1 VAVNC
6 GCIPSTLLE
15 AELFGY
21 EPGTFTGGRREG
33 NVGKFE
39 KATHGTI
46 FLDEVS
52 ELSPQAQAALLRV
65 LQEREVVRLGG
76 CAPRRIDIRVI
87 AATNRSLSQDVR
99 AGRFRADLYFRLA
112 VLPIT
117 IPPLRDRREDVPLL
131 ARAFLREAEAE
142 LGRTNLAFADPA
154 VAALAA
160 YAWPGNVREL
170 RNVVLRTSAV
180 AASNPIDVADLPEEV
195 RPGGHVSAPVPAAP
209 PPFRTHG
216 GSDGA
221 LDREALLGALDA
233 AGWNVARTAQALH
246 VSRMTLYRWLTK
258 HQIAR

>member
-1 VAVNC
+1 
-6 GCIPSTLLE
+6 
-15 AELFGY
+15 
-21 EPGTFTGGRREG
+21 
-33 NVGKFE
+33 
-39 KATHGTI
+39 
-46 FLDEVS
+46 
-52 ELSPQAQAALLRV
+52 
-65 LQEREVVRLGG
+65 
-76 CAPRRIDIRVI
+76 
-87 AATNRSLSQDVR
+87 
-99 AGRFRADLYFRLA
+99 
-112 VLPIT
+112 
-117 IPPLRDRREDVPLL
+117 
-131 ARAFLREAEAE
+131 
-142 LGRTNLAFADPA
+142 

-195 RPGGHVSAPVPAAP
+195 RPGGHVSAPAPAAP